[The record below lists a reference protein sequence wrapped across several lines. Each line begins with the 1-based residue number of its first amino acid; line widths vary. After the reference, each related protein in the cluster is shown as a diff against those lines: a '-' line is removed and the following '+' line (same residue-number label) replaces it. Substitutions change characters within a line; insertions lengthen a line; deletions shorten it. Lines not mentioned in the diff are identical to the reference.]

1 MAKAVIAGCAL
12 DYELL
17 GPSEAPCLALTPGG
31 RAAKDALRSLA
42 EGLATRYRVLLWDRR
57 NTGASDIYFGD
68 AASEQELWAD
78 DLAAL
83 LQQLQLAPCYL
94 GGGSAGARVSLLTA
108 LRHPETVK
116 GLVLWQ
122 VTGGPFACQVL
133 GVNYHVPYIRAAQ
146 KGGMDEVAQTEFFA
160 ERIAANPGNRERLL
174 ALDPGAFINTL
185 RRWNTFFYYR
195 EDTPVIGVPEGSLR
209 AIQAPILVFEGNDD
223 IHPKQASDA
232 VERLAPNVEPTP
244 AVWSG
249 EEFYDAYT
257 GRVPGG
263 IMQSLYPR
271 MVNRIIEYLDR
282 QESRQPAQAGA

>member
-1 MAKAVIAGCAL
+1 M
-12 DYELL
+12 
-17 GPSEAPCLALTPGG
+17 
-31 RAAKDALRSLA
+31 
-42 EGLATRYRVLLWDRR
+42 LLWDRR
-57 NTGASDIYFGD
+57 NTGASDVYFGGE
-68 AASEQELWAD
+68 ASEQELWAD

-83 LQQLQLAPCYL
+83 LKQLQLSPCYL

-108 LRHPETVK
+108 LRHPEVAK

-146 KGGMDEVAQTEFFA
+146 KGGMEEVARTEFFT

-174 ALDPGAFINTL
+174 SLDPHAFIGTM
-185 RRWNTFFYYR
+185 RRWNEFFYYR
-195 EDTPVIGVPEGSLR
+195 ENTPVIGVSEESLR
-209 AIQAPILVFEGNDD
+209 AIRASILIFEGNDD
-223 IHPKQASDA
+223 IHPKEASDA

-257 GRVPGG
+257 GKAPGG

-271 MVNRIIEYLDR
+271 MVNRIIEYLNR
-282 QESRQPAQAGA
+282 KESR